1 MTERLPSILLVED
14 DESLRATL
22 ARGLRHRFEVLAV
35 DGSQAAL
42 DLMANREV
50 QAVLTDLR
58 LSGMDGIEL
67 CKRTSEMVPG
77 LPVVLMTGFGNLE
90 TAVAAIRA
98 GAYDFVSKPVDL
110 ELVEL
115 TLDRAVRL
123 TSLSAEL
130 RLLKLERAA
139 SARSNSVVGE
149 SPAMR
154 DVLQTID
161 RIGDSDVT
169 VLVTGESGTG
179 KEVIAREIHHHSRRR
194 EAQFVA
200 LSCAALPE
208 HLLES
213 ELFGHEKGAFTDAR
227 GARLGLLR
235 EASGGTLF
243 LDEVGELPLSL
254 QPKLLRALQER
265 AVRPIGGSREVPFDA
280 RIVAATNRNLEGAI
294 DAGSFRPDLYYRLA
308 VFELELPP
316 LRSRANDVL
325 LLASKFIER
334 FAQRSGKDVVGLS
347 PEAANL
353 LLHYSFPGNVRELE
367 NAMERAVAL
376 ARFDR
381 LTPDDLPARM
391 RESDSGQSRP
401 NPWSLDSLLPLD
413 EVERQYI
420 QRVLDAVGG
429 HRAQAARI
437 LGIDRKT
444 LFRKLSRTSRSIGA

>member
-1 MTERLPSILLVED
+1 
-14 DESLRATL
+14 
-22 ARGLRHRFEVLAV
+22 
-35 DGSQAAL
+35 
-42 DLMANREV
+42 
-50 QAVLTDLR
+50 
-58 LSGMDGIEL
+58 
-67 CKRTSEMVPG
+67 
-77 LPVVLMTGFGNLE
+77 
-90 TAVAAIRA
+90 
-98 GAYDFVSKPVDL
+98 
-110 ELVEL
+110 
-115 TLDRAVRL
+115 
-123 TSLSAEL
+123 
-130 RLLKLERAA
+130 
-139 SARSNSVVGE
+139 
-149 SPAMR
+149 
-154 DVLQTID
+154 
-161 RIGDSDVT
+161 
-169 VLVTGESGTG
+169 
-179 KEVIAREIHHHSRRR
+179 
-194 EAQFVA
+194 
-200 LSCAALPE
+200 
-208 HLLES
+208 
-213 ELFGHEKGAFTDAR
+213 
-227 GARLGLLR
+227 
-235 EASGGTLF
+235 
-243 LDEVGELPLSL
+243 
-254 QPKLLRALQER
+254 
-265 AVRPIGGSREVPFDA
+265 
-280 RIVAATNRNLEGAI
+280 
-294 DAGSFRPDLYYRLA
+294 LA